1 MTDAALLNEEATCFY
16 ICPIGPPESA
26 TRKRSDQ
33 IFQHIVSETLAP
45 LGYQISRADQLDQ
58 SGVITSQIIDGLL
71 NSDLVVADLT
81 DHNPNV
87 YYELAVR
94 HAVGK
99 PFVQLIAE
107 GQKLPF
113 DIQGLRN
120 SP

>member
-1 MTDAALLNEEATCFY
+1 MNDEATCFY
-16 ICPIGPPESA
+16 ICPIGLSESA

-33 IFQHIVSETLAP
+33 IFLHIVSATLAP

-113 DIQGLRN
+113 DIQGPAHD
-120 SP
+120 SS